1 VVRSAAP
8 RGCEDGYDQRVDL
21 PLIVVLVVLVVFVAW
36 LLLVT
41 LLWVNRPPLE
51 YVLAALPLVPNVTRL
66 VRSVRADPATPRRS
80 RLALGALYLY
90 LRSPIDLLP
99 DLLPGIGTVD
109 DLIIAGVV
117 LRGVARR
124 IGLPAVR
131 SHWPGSDA
139 DFDLICRLAR
149 I

>member
-21 PLIVVLVVLVVFVAW
+21 PLIVVLVVLVVLVAW
-36 LLLVT
+36 LFLVG
-41 LLWVNRPPLE
+41 LLWLNRPPLE
-51 YVLAALPLVPNVTRL
+51 YVLAALPLVPDVTRL
-66 VRSVRADPATPRRS
+66 VRSTRADPATPRRS
-80 RLALGALYLY
+80 RLALGALLVYI
-90 LRSPIDLLP
+90 RSPIDLLP

-117 LRGVARR
+117 LRRVARR
-124 IGLPAVR
+124 IGTPALR

-139 DFDLICRLAR
+139 DFYLICQLAR

>member
-1 VVRSAAP
+1 VQ
-8 RGCEDGYDQRVDL
+8 D
-21 PLIVVLVVLVVFVAW
+21 
-36 LLLVT
+36 
-41 LLWVNRPPLE
+41 
-51 YVLAALPLVPNVTRL
+51 VTRL
-66 VRSVRADPATPRRS
+66 VRSVRADAATPRRS

-109 DLIIAGVV
+109 DLIVAGVV
-117 LRGVARR
+117 LRRVARR
-124 IGLPAVR
+124 IGVPAVR

-139 DFDLICRLAR
+139 GFDLLCRLAR